1 MGAIL
6 AKIAIRKIDTRI
18 HYVEKS
24 NSCYC
29 AANWRLAHPQRTM
42 RFRNKFDPDFTPT
55 EHVMIRPQ
63 LFVVPFTE
71 HYKNV
76 SRRDGI
82 PLGYPYPIYSER
94 PISIYALRHVGVI
107 QEEIVSV
114 FDVELSSPPYAEV
127 GIPMGETWVRRFRY
141 LTG

>member
-1 MGAIL
+1 
-6 AKIAIRKIDTRI
+6 
-18 HYVEKS
+18 
-24 NSCYC
+24 
-29 AANWRLAHPQRTM
+29 M